1 MRNMYPE
8 QEFFNGDRLV
18 FTLTFCWLGSRSLH
32 VLYSHAIHGW
42 CNAQAG
48 FGQTWK
54 NLYSKFV
61 LWGGN
66 TDQTFAEPWAAY
78 NGKPSIRLLKKK
90 YAKREY
96 KYVICDLDLF
106 CRNLLYR
113 WSMNQKGKRGNKFS
127 LIWYHLEILLRSGS
141 HCTIYTLCGGSMTC
155 LGKYIPY
162 NWYWTARQISL
173 IHPLNLA

>member
-1 MRNMYPE
+1 MSFIHMQYM
-8 QEFFNGDRLV
+8 GDVMHKPDLGKRGKIYIPNLCYGAAIQIRHSLNLGQHTMV
-18 FTLTFCWLGSRSLH
+18 SHRFGCW
-32 VLYSHAIHGW
+32 
-42 CNAQAG
+42 
-48 FGQTWK
+48 
-54 NLYSKFV
+54 
-61 LWGGN
+61 
-66 TDQTFAEPWAAY
+66 
-78 NGKPSIRLLKKK
+78 KK

-113 WSMNQKGKRGNKFS
+113 RSMNQKGKRGNKFS

-162 NWYWTARQISL
+162 HWYWTARQISL